1 MDKSNLIPTNAHM
14 IDCKVYDNTL
24 YALVK
29 IEKRVALT
37 VFNGTNFQTIKI
49 ISKTDT
55 QQYPNSMAVY
65 NNSLYFTVREKD

>member
-14 IDCKVYDNTL
+14 IDCKVCDNTL

-37 VFNGTNFQTIKI
+37 AFN
-49 ISKTDT
+49 
-55 QQYPNSMAVY
+55 
-65 NNSLYFTVREKD
+65 